1 MEQKVILTGIE
12 LIDFEN
18 DKGERVKLTKLHLLD
33 PESAAEATNMF
44 MGRRVATLC
53 TAKIDQKWYEMLG
66 REVFIV
72 YTLRLGAKKPT
83 FNSMRL
89 AQASK

>member
-33 PESAAEATNMF
+33 PESAAEATNTF
-44 MGRRVATLC
+44 MGRHVATLC
-53 TAKIDQKWYEMLG
+53 TAKIDQKWYELIG
-66 REVFIV
+66 REVLIN
-72 YTLRLGAKKPT
+72 YTLRLGAKRPT
-83 FNSMRL
+83 FNGMRL
-89 AQASK
+89 AQVSK